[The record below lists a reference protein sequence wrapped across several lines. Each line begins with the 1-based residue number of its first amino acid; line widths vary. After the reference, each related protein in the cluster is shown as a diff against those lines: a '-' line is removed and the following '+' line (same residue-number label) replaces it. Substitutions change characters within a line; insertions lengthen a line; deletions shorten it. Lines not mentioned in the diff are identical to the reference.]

1 MVFWAIAIGMGG
13 IIAAILARPL
23 LRDGPDAAP
32 DTQADQQVYR
42 DQLKE
47 VESDLARGVLSPD
60 EADALRTEVSRRLL
74 GAAEKTDAA
83 GAQQVKAGN
92 AAIMAGIV
100 AIVVIA
106 GAFGIYA
113 GIGASGAPD
122 LPLEARL
129 AQNAADYADRPTQA
143 EMADFL
149 SSRGSAPEP
158 DLAGAEQQL
167 ELIDQLK
174 SILENRPEDARG
186 HELLAGA
193 AAGLGLWT
201 DAADAQAALVRIR
214 GAEATA
220 ADHADLAEFLILAV
234 NGYVSPEAEAAL
246 RAALTMDPNDQR
258 ARYFSGLS
266 ALQAGRAD
274 ITYDLWT
281 RLLVEGP
288 RNAPWIGAIEGQIAD
303 VAAAA
308 GRPIPEVPGAA
319 GPTRDDV
326 AAAADLSPAERME
339 MVRGMVDRLS
349 DRLATEGGTAQEWAR
364 LISSLGVLGERGRAN
379 RIWTE
384 AREVFADDPNGLQLI
399 RQAAQ
404 DAEIIQ

>member
-1 MVFWAIAIGMGG
+1 MPYRHGSSRMNCDD
-13 IIAAILARPL
+13 IIAQGLFGEQFSGQIEA
-23 LRDGPDAAP
+23 LRQQHGATLKRRRDALDAA
-32 DTQADQQVYR
+32 
-42 DQLKE
+42 L
-47 VESDLARGVLSPD
+47 D
-60 EADALRTEVSRRLL
+60 EA
-74 GAAEKTDAA
+74 
-83 GAQQVKAGN
+83 
-92 AAIMAGIV
+92 
-100 AIVVIA
+100 
-106 GAFGIYA
+106 
-113 GIGASGAPD
+113 
-122 LPLEARL
+122 
-129 AQNAADYADRPTQA
+129 
-143 EMADFL
+143 
-149 SSRGSAPEP
+149 
-158 DLAGAEQQL
+158 
-167 ELIDQLK
+167 
-174 SILENRPEDARG
+174 
-186 HELLAGA
+186 
-193 AAGLGLWT
+193 
-201 DAADAQAALVRIR
+201 
-214 GAEATA
+214 
-220 ADHADLAEFLILAV
+220 
-234 NGYVSPEAEAAL
+234 AAL

-404 DAEIIQ
+404 GAEIIQ